1 MLTLFALGVVFIGLL
16 ILGIPIAFALGI
28 SSVVGLLVMGKPLV
42 TFSISM
48 VQGIESWV
56 LLAIPSFI
64 FSGIVMERCGI
75 SYRLIDF
82 ARSMVGWIRGGLGM
96 TTVVGE
102 VLFSGVS
109 GSTIA
114 DVSAIASLMAP
125 PMTKAGYKPE
135 HTASI
140 IA

>member
-125 PMTKAGYKPE
+125 PMTKA
-135 HTASI
+135 
-140 IA
+140 